1 MSRWSPAESALPLL
15 VFLALLCLLVVPLSA
30 GGDTHGDGETVFTV
44 ELDTSGDAR
53 WQITE
58 RIPLADESEET
69 AFATVAAEFEAGE
82 YDLAAPG
89 EIRSAAEAV
98 DGSTDRPM
106 SVTNT
111 SRTSAI
117 VGEGNNRTGLLT
129 VSFTWEN
136 FARMTDES
144 DDLSVDDVFETERGL
159 WLPGLTA
166 AQTLVLRAPAGYAVL
181 DASVPPDN
189 GTLRW
194 DGPAEFDREMLTATF
209 VGNGNGTGNDTDD
222 NTTSD
227 TGDGNDDTDDSSAG
241 LLGVVLAGVALAV
254 IAAVLTLYRERLR
267 GWLDREPTP
276 EPNGSATDG
285 GAETESPRT
294 DTETPA
300 DGPETSAAQT
310 PTAEET
316 AETEPADDRVDEE
329 LLSDEERVER
339 LLERNGGRM
348 KQADI
353 VDETGWSNA
362 KVSQLLSAMAEDD
375 RVDKL
380 RIGREN
386 LISFPD
392 VDVTDPDRDS

>member
-1 MSRWSPAESALPLL
+1 MSHRSLAVSALPLL
-15 VFLALLCLLVVPLSA
+15 VLLVVLCLLVVPLSA
-30 GGDTHGDGETVFTV
+30 GGDTHSDGETVFTV
-44 ELDTSGDAR
+44 ELDASGDAR

-69 AFATVAAEFEAGE
+69 AFATVAEAFEAGE
-82 YDLAAPG
+82 YDLTAPG
-89 EIRSAAEAV
+89 KIRSAAQAV

-106 SVTNT
+106 SVTDTN
-111 SRTSAI
+111 RTSAI
-117 VGEGNNRTGLLT
+117 LGQSDRRVGVLT

-144 DDLSVDDVFETERGL
+144 EDLHIDDVLATERGL

-166 AQTLVLRAPAGYAVL
+166 AQTLVFRVPDGYAVL

-194 DGPAEFDREMLTATF
+194 EGPAEFDQETLAATF
-209 VGNGNGTGNDTDD
+209 VGNGNGTGDD
-222 NTTSD
+222 NPTTD
-227 TGDGNDDTDDSSAG
+227 TGDGDDSADDTTLG
-241 LLGVVLAGVALAV
+241 LLWVVLAGVALAV
-254 IAAVLTLYRERLR
+254 VAAVLTLYRERLQ
-267 GWLDREPTP
+267 GLLDRGPAP
-276 EPNGSATDG
+276 DSAGSATDG
-285 GAETESPRT
+285 GAEATAAQTETQAPADDPEAQATQTPPAAGAT
-294 DTETPA
+294 DTEP
-300 DGPETSAAQT
+300 
-310 PTAEET
+310 
-316 AETEPADDRVDEE
+316 DDEGVDEE
-329 LLSDEERVER
+329 LLSDEEQVER

-362 KVSQLLSAMAEDD
+362 KVSQLLSAMAEED
-375 RVDKL
+375 RIDKL

-392 VDVTDPDRDS
+392 VDVTDRDRDS